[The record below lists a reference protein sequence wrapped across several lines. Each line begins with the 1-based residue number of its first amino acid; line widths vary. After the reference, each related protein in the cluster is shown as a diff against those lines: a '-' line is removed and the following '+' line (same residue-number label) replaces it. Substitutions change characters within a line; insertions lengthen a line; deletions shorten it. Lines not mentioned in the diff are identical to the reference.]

1 MSVDIRA
8 NDLMHWQTTLVMRRT
23 DQIARGITSDKAALV
38 SPRVVSFKEGQL
50 GFDKGLLVR
59 DPHGH
64 ALLMI
69 ER

>member
-1 MSVDIRA
+1 MPVDIRA
-8 NDLMHWQTTLVMRRT
+8 NDLMHWQTTLVTRGT

-59 DPHGH
+59 DPDGH